1 MCRIRGKCIED
12 NGRGIF
18 AICPMTTRIFLSI
31 ALLSIPFAL
40 LAQLQSDTDAREQM
54 QYDVKY
60 LASDRLEGREAG
72 TPGEKLA
79 ADYIAAKF
87 GNEGLM
93 PYGDSASY
101 LQAFTFSGDPFAG
114 PANSFQLGRS
124 ILKMGT
130 DYALMPFSGTGV
142 VRGKL
147 TKALYGIQAPE
158 LNTDNYNGLN
168 MKDRIV
174 SLSISSPD
182 GVHPH
187 SKYIGYQDL
196 RARAEKAAELGATA
210 VVFYNDDP
218 TAEEPSLEFSARTKP
233 ISIPVLYLKGE
244 LYGQLVIDNN
254 PVVIGTDIQ
263 REQRTAYNV
272 VGMLDHGKD
281 NVVVIGAHFDHLGWG
296 DEGSLYRGEKA
307 IHNGADDNASGIAVM
322 LQLARDLLQMDQ
334 TREND
339 YLFIAFSGE
348 EKGLYGSN
356 YWTKHPTVPIEKLN
370 YMINLDMVGRLDSA
384 GSIGINGV
392 GTSPAWAEVDRVL
405 VGDLKVK
412 TTESGIG
419 PSDHT
424 SFYLQGVPAIHFF
437 TGSHADYHKPTD
449 DEEKVNYDGML
460 RITRYIES
468 LLATLNDDGKLD
480 FTKTN
485 DADNE
490 EAPRFT
496 VTLGV
501 VPDYL
506 FDGKGMRIDG
516 ITDGKPASNAGL
528 QVGDVVVKLGEV
540 DVIDMMSYMKA
551 LSALKKGDSAPLKVM
566 RKEEVINTEVTFP

>member
-1 MCRIRGKCIED
+1 
-12 NGRGIF
+12 
-18 AICPMTTRIFLSI
+18 MTSRT
-31 ALLSIPFAL
+31 IPFL
-40 LAQLQSDTDAREQM
+40 LLVLLPELLCAQLQSDADALDQM
-54 QYDVKY
+54 QYDVKF

-87 GNEGLM
+87 GNVGLM
-93 PYGDSASY
+93 PRGDSTSY
-101 LQAFTFSGDPFAG
+101 LQAFTFSGAPFLG
-114 PANSFQLGRS
+114 SANSLQIGRS
-124 ILKMGT
+124 KLTVDT
-130 DYALMPFSGTGV
+130 DYTVLPFSDTGV
-142 VRGKL
+142 VRGKVM
-147 TKALYGIQAPE
+147 KALYGIQAPE
-158 LNTDNYNGLN
+158 LNYDDYSGLDP
-168 MKDRIV
+168 KGRIV
-174 SLSISSPD
+174 ALSVSSPD
-182 GVHPH
+182 GIHPH
-187 SKYIGYQDL
+187 SKYLAYHEL
-196 RARAEKAAELGATA
+196 KERAEKAAERGASA

-218 TAEEPSLEFSARTKP
+218 DATDPTSEFTSHASACT
-233 ISIPVLYLKGE
+233 IPVLFLKGE
-244 LYGQLVIDNN
+244 RYVELVIDNN
-254 PVVIGTDIQ
+254 PIVIGVDIQ

-296 DEGSLYRGEKA
+296 DDGSLHRGEKA
-307 IHNGADDNASGIAVM
+307 IHNGADDNASGVAVM
-322 LQLARDLLQMDQ
+322 LQLTRDLLEMDH

-356 YWTKHPTVPIEKLN
+356 YWTKHPTVPIEQLN

-392 GTSPAWAEVDRVL
+392 GTSPAWAGLKDKL

-437 TGSHADYHKPTD
+437 TGTHSDYHKPSD
-449 DEEKVNYDGML
+449 DEEKVNYEGML
-460 RITRYIES
+460 RVTRYIAS
-468 LLATLNDDGKLD
+468 LISDLNDDGKLA
-480 FTKTN
+480 FTKTV

-516 ITDGKPASNAGL
+516 ITEGKPASNAGL
-528 QVGDVVVKLGEV
+528 QVGDVVVRLGEL
-540 DVIDMMSYMKA
+540 DVTDMMSYMKA
-551 LSALKKGDSAPLKVM
+551 LSALKKGDTAPLKVM
-566 RKEEVINTEVTFP
+566 RKEEVVNTEVTF